1 MTKLDATGQ
10 QSTKATQMNPC
21 SSSAVLER
29 AESIVTRSISENHR
43 GRMKHEPSNALLYMG
58 RRRHANP
65 HPSDTFQVT
74 LRGETAP
81 VSGHAEE
88 KPSGE
93 VSQGKKDATF
103 DRLTPFAKH
112 VGRSMLTVSEC

>member
-1 MTKLDATGQ
+1 
-10 QSTKATQMNPC
+10 MNPLMHFC
-21 SSSAVLER
+21 TWAV
-29 AESIVTRSISENHR
+29 
-43 GRMKHEPSNALLYMG
+43 
-58 RRRHANP
+58 RRHANP

-88 KPSGE
+88 KPSSE

-112 VGRSMLTVSEC
+112 VGRSMLTDEVQSFRKDALEPYP